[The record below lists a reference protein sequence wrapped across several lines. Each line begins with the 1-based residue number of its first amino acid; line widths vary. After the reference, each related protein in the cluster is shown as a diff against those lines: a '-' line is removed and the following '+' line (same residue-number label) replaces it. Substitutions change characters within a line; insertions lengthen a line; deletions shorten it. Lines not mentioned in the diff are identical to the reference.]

1 MKIVLKV
8 FVLMVV
14 IVFGS
19 VCLTQAATLE
29 EAKNLGIKAAAYVK
43 ANGKEMGAK
52 ELNDPKGQFV
62 KGEMYVTL
70 HDFKGIFLANPKVSA
85 VVGHNHWELK
95 DPNGRFFVQ
104 EMAEIA
110 KTKGSGWISY
120 DWSNPATKKIQKK
133 KSWVQRVE
141 GTDLFTL
148 SGLFQ

>member
-1 MKIVLKV
+1 MSV
-8 FVLMVV
+8 F
-14 IVFGS
+14 VFGS
-19 VCLTQAATLE
+19 VCLVQAATLE
-29 EAKNLGIKAAAYVK
+29 DAKELGIKAAAFVK
-43 ANGKEMGAK
+43 ANGREAGVK
-52 ELNDPKGQFV
+52 ELNNPKGQFV
-62 KGEMYVTL
+62 KGELYVTL
-70 HDFKGIFLANPKVSA
+70 HDFNGVFLANPKISA

-104 EMAEIA
+104 EMVEIA

-141 GTDLFTL
+141 GTNVYTL

>member
-14 IVFGS
+14 FVFSS
-19 VCLTQAATLE
+19 VCLAQAATME

-43 ANGKEMGAK
+43 SNGKEMGAK
-52 ELNDPKGQFV
+52 ELNNPQGQFV
-62 KGEMYVTL
+62 KGELYVTL

-95 DPNGRFFVQ
+95 DPNGRYFVQ

-133 KSWVQRVE
+133 KSWIQRVE